1 MIEKLHK
8 LKKIQLE
15 QKFML
20 KQQLV
25 AKQFEIENI
34 IEELNLDLSSVG
46 VEKFGAIGDFK
57 ILAIH
62 KNSMK
67 YKKSLYETEKR
78 NILAQIENYNKIIV
92 EFQKEVE
99 KYDYLLKIE
108 LKKKIKEEIKLEEMI
123 ASEFVLSKYA
133 RERRAV

>member
-34 IEELNLDLSSVG
+34 IEELNLDLSSAG